1 MADHV
6 SDMADIAETTSTPVR
21 RAQRRPV
28 RMMPIIEIVLLA
40 LLIVMPLLVGDFL
53 TIIITRMVILAILA
67 ISFDLSWGYSG
78 IMTFG
83 QALFFGMAGYVVALL
98 ANKAGFVQIWGVIP
112 IGMLVG
118 LTVSFLIA
126 WFLLLGKRTPEI
138 IFVALGTLAASYAAE
153 RLVAGWQWVG
163 AGNGMSIW
171 DFMRIGGHELEPG
184 MVFYYLAAT
193 LLVLVYLVSRYL
205 VRSQFGLVL
214 AGMRQNEQ
222 RLAFF
227 GYKVQVFKALVFSF
241 AGMIAGLAGSLYA
254 YHEGFIGPG
263 SMGIVL
269 STYAVLYGLFG
280 GVGTLLGP
288 VIGVIAIE
296 SISFTLSDIEAVKS
310 YWPVVLGVILLV
322 VVAYKPTGLL
332 GFLVGERE
340 RIGTFGAAGKTR
352 RRPAAKTAGEGGAGG
367 PA

>member
-1 MADHV
+1 MTDL
-6 SDMADIAETTSTPVR
+6 AETKPRATS
-21 RAQRRPV
+21 
-28 RMMPIIEIVLLA
+28 RMTQIMPIVEVVLLV
-40 LLIVMPLLVGDFL
+40 LLIGMPLLVSDFL
-53 TIIITRMVILAILA
+53 TIIITRMVILAMLA
-67 ISFDLSWGYSG
+67 ISFDLCWGYSG

-83 QALFFGMAGYVVALL
+83 QALFFGMAGYVVALM
-98 ANKAGFVQIWGVIP
+98 ANKGGFVQMWGVLP
-112 IGMLVG
+112 VGMLVG
-118 LTVSFLIA
+118 LIVSFLIG

-138 IFVALGTLAASYAAE
+138 IFVALGTLTASYAAE

-163 AGNGMSIW
+163 AGNGMSVY
-171 DFMRIGGHELEPG
+171 DFMKIGDYELEPG
-184 MVFYYLAAT
+184 IVFYYIAAA
-193 LLVLVYLVSRYL
+193 LLVLVYLASRLL

-214 AGMRQNEQ
+214 AGMRQNEE

-263 SMGIVL
+263 SMGIAL

-280 GVGTLLGP
+280 GAGTLLGP
-288 VIGVIAIE
+288 IIGVIAIE
-296 SISFTLSDIEAVKS
+296 SISFTLSDLDAVKS
-310 YWPVVLGVILLV
+310 FWPVVLGVILLV

-332 GFLVGERE
+332 GFVVSQRE
-340 RIGTFGAAGKTR
+340 RIGTFGWRRGKR
-352 RRPAAKTAGEGGAGG
+352 QGGGDG

>member
-1 MADHV
+1 MNGPAG
-6 SDMADIAETTSTPVR
+6 AASTRTERTRTERRVMPV
-21 RAQRRPV
+21 V
-28 RMMPIIEIVLLA
+28 ELVLLV
-40 LLIVMPLLVGDFL
+40 LLVVMPWLVSDFL
-53 TIIITRMVILAILA
+53 TVIITRMVILAMLA
-67 ISFDLSWGYSG
+67 ISFDLCWGYSG

-83 QALFFGMAGYVVALL
+83 QALYFGMAGYVVALL
-98 ANKAGFVQIWGVIP
+98 ANKAGFVQLWGVVP

-118 LTVSFLIA
+118 LTASFLVA
-126 WFLLLGKRTPEI
+126 WFLLLGRRTPEI
-138 IFVALGTLAASYAAE
+138 IFVALGTLTASYAAE

-171 DFMRIGGHELEPG
+171 DFMKIGSYELEPG
-184 MVFYYLAAT
+184 IVFYYIAAAILLA
-193 LLVLVYLVSRYL
+193 VYLASRYL

-214 AGMRQNEQ
+214 AGMRQNEE

-241 AGMIAGLAGSLYA
+241 AGTIGGLAGALYA

-288 VIGVIAIE
+288 IIGAIAIE
-296 SISFTLSDIEAVKS
+296 SISFTLSDVDAVKS
-310 YWPVVLGVILLV
+310 FWPVVLGVILLV
-322 VVAYKPTGLL
+322 VVTYRPVGLL
-332 GFLVGERE
+332 GLVVSRRE
-340 RIGTFGAAGKTR
+340 RIGTFGLS
-352 RRPAAKTAGEGGAGG
+352 GG
-367 PA
+367 PRAEPASRRGAEAADARDPSA